1 MRHDILVDCAFRLI
15 TQITPIGFGRGI
27 IHLVCTQNFPKNQCF
42 LPPNYFFQKLLYISS
57 NAASNFP
64 KYYI

>member
-1 MRHDILVDCAFRLI
+1 MRQDILVDSVFRLI

-27 IHLVCTQNFPKNQCF
+27 IHLVRTQNFPKNWYF
-42 LPPNYFFQKLLYISS
+42 LPPNYFFQKLLYISW